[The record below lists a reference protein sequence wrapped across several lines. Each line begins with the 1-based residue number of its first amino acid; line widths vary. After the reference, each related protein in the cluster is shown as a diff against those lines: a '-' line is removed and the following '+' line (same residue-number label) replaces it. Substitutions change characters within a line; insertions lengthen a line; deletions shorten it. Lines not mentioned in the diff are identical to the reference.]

1 MSFFGTRRQ
10 SEAAPEPVS
19 KKPEL
24 PQGPVAPQPAV
35 GFETVLGANS
45 TLEGTL
51 RSSANIRLDGTFT
64 GTLEITGN
72 VLVGETAKITADI
85 NARNISIAGAVRGNI
100 SGKKVQL
107 LRTGRVWGD
116 ISAAALTTEEGAFID
131 GKITMASPEGAS
143 RRPMS
148 DEEAVGNS
156 QGEDYNRHVEGVTPV
171 GMGATEEDPDE
182 MIHEAGQPTG
192 DGYGDNPLVENISED
207 DPEVFGDQTDSV
219 EGQAYVE
226 GDETS
231 DDDETKQST

>member
-10 SEAAPEPVS
+10 SEATPEPVS

-51 RSSANIRLDGTFT
+51 RSSANIRLDVFT

-72 VLVGETAKITADI
+72 VLVGETAKITADV

-100 SGKKVQL
+100 TGKKVQL

-116 ISAAALTTEEGAFID
+116 IQAAALTTEEGAFID
-131 GKITMASPEGAS
+131 GKITMGSPEGAGK
-143 RRPMS
+143 RPS
-148 DEEAVGNS
+148 DEGDEAVGNS
-156 QGEDYNRHVEGVTPV
+156 QADDYERIVEDVTPV
-171 GMGATEEDPDE
+171 GMGATE
-182 MIHEAGQPTG
+182 
-192 DGYGDNPLVENISED
+192 
-207 DPEVFGDQTDSV
+207 
-219 EGQAYVE
+219 
-226 GDETS
+226 
-231 DDDETKQST
+231 